1 MPYTP
6 VHPLISLFLCLLW
19 FVARGQPPDWT
30 LITISFVGALLPDLD
45 HLAVLAH
52 GNSPFVI
59 QGRKLIRSGRPIQAM
74 KLFMSRERK
83 DIGPMYLHN
92 FVIFF
97 PVAAIALAALVTD
110 NPPLVFLV
118 TLGVFPHMCV
128 DVVDDLLVLGSFRNW
143 RRFPKTDLTPS
154 QVTPEEMAETLQHAL
169 QNLSTVLKTYSYIL
183 SSCSSLPQSIV
194 WTLTVKWHVGR
205 RIESY
210 VRVYRPVLAISELR
224 VLEAASQEIDHMS
237 THPGQKKQTL
247 GDTLREFDALLG
259 RLPELAKLIRSP
271 ALSYISSSILVV
283 LGLVVGFLVSNAS
296 LLAWVVNSPWLSTLL
311 SGLLIVAVLGL
322 AVWDLN
328 LWRYV
333 RTTTARVGKKT
344 LMQLEHEL
352 YRDALLVLGFRPKRS
367 GIFSVG
373 IAAIEI
379 VILPLLAILLVGSA
393 GILVLIVL
401 PMNDSIIRFLCI
413 AVLVLTAMIPAI
425 FGPYVVELA
434 RSLRL
439 AQQHEIMEH
448 PSVDPHIS

>member
-1 MPYTP
+1 
-6 VHPLISLFLCLLW
+6 
-19 FVARGQPPDWT
+19 
-30 LITISFVGALLPDLD
+30 
-45 HLAVLAH
+45 
-52 GNSPFVI
+52 
-59 QGRKLIRSGRPIQAM
+59 
-74 KLFMSRERK
+74 
-83 DIGPMYLHN
+83 
-92 FVIFF
+92 
-97 PVAAIALAALVTD
+97 
-110 NPPLVFLV
+110 
-118 TLGVFPHMCV
+118 
-128 DVVDDLLVLGSFRNW
+128 LLV
-143 RRFPKTDLTPS
+143 
-154 QVTPEEMAETLQHAL
+154 
-169 QNLSTVLKTYSYIL
+169 
-183 SSCSSLPQSIV
+183 
-194 WTLTVKWHVGR
+194 
-205 RIESY
+205 
-210 VRVYRPVLAISELR
+210 
-224 VLEAASQEIDHMS
+224 
-237 THPGQKKQTL
+237 
-247 GDTLREFDALLG
+247 
-259 RLPELAKLIRSP
+259 
-271 ALSYISSSILVV
+271 
-283 LGLVVGFLVSNAS
+283 
-296 LLAWVVNSPWLSTLL
+296 
-311 SGLLIVAVLGL
+311 VAVLGL

>member
-1 MPYTP
+1 
-6 VHPLISLFLCLLW
+6 
-19 FVARGQPPDWT
+19 
-30 LITISFVGALLPDLD
+30 
-45 HLAVLAH
+45 
-52 GNSPFVI
+52 
-59 QGRKLIRSGRPIQAM
+59 
-74 KLFMSRERK
+74 
-83 DIGPMYLHN
+83 
-92 FVIFF
+92 
-97 PVAAIALAALVTD
+97 
-110 NPPLVFLV
+110 
-118 TLGVFPHMCV
+118 MCV

-311 SGLLIVAVLGL
+311 SGLLVVAVLGL

-333 RTTTARVGKKT
+333 RATTARVGKKT

-393 GILVLIVL
+393 GILVLVVL

-413 AVLVLTAMIPAI
+413 TVLVLTAMIPAI